1 MDIKQQNFGRT
12 QDGRKPQLFI
22 LSNDFMEVSL
32 TNFGGIV
39 SNLKNPDRNGN
50 LTNIVLG
57 FDSVEKYQSEQYLEN
72 CPYFGAI
79 IGRVCNRISKGKFTL
94 NGKQY
99 SLPN

>member
-12 QDGRKPQLFI
+12 LNGRNPHLFI

-39 SNLKNPDRNGN
+39 SNLKTPDRNGN

-57 FDSVEKYQSEQYLEN
+57 FDSVEEYQSEQYLEN
-72 CPYFGAI
+72 CPYFGTI
-79 IGRVCNRISKGKFTL
+79 IGRVCNRNNK
-94 NGKQY
+94 N
-99 SLPN
+99 SLL